1 MRYDV
6 QSKGIREEV
15 KRVIGSPSAHST
27 EETANYSGGKGHT
40 LYEYKELLRGQESQ
54 LVQCLK
60 LKYRVKPYAL
70 IGHVRF
76 E

>member
-1 MRYDV
+1 M
-6 QSKGIREEV
+6 GEEIKWIV
-15 KRVIGSPSAHST
+15 GGPSVHST
-27 EETANYSGGKGHT
+27 EEAANHSGGKGHT
-40 LYEYKELLRGQESQ
+40 LYEYEELLCGQESQ

-70 IGHVRF
+70 IWHVRF

>member
-1 MRYDV
+1 MVTMWSVCTFR
-6 QSKGIREEV
+6 
-15 KRVIGSPSAHST
+15 IGSPSAHST
-27 EETANYSGGKGHT
+27 EETANHSGGKGHT
-40 LYEYKELLRGQESQ
+40 LYGCKELLRGQESQ
-54 LVQCLK
+54 LVQCSK

>member
-1 MRYDV
+1 MYNQRN
-6 QSKGIREEV
+6 
-15 KRVIGSPSAHST
+15 KRGSQTDNRSAHST
-27 EETANYSGGKGHT
+27 EETANHSGEKGHT
-40 LYEYKELLRGQESQ
+40 LYGCKELLRGQESQ
-54 LVQCLK
+54 LVQCSK